1 MTLKLRYLILFFALL
16 MAFVAPDLVS
26 LLWSAPF
33 RLMDTLPLLP
43 AALNDPQR
51 LYLYGLWLGGTI
63 YFSALMW
70 VAVTRRNKGYLV
82 VAVAQL
88 VFVIGI
94 TLCKVPFGEQNQR
107 RLQSMNQ
114 LETPAWSDFLYDR
127 HARFIQIV
135 LRGGPLDQHKITEQF
150 LAQKKRCGRC
160 RLAGMKKMPPPRM
173 RSGSRRWAIVNGK
186 RMRYPNSWTIW
197 PGCRTGA
204 I

>member
-33 RLMDTLPLLP
+33 RLMDKLPLLP

-70 VAVTRRNKGYLV
+70 VAVTRRNKGYLI

-88 VFVIGI
+88 VFVMGI
-94 TLCKVPFGEQNQR
+94 TLFKVPIGEQNQR
-107 RLQSMNQ
+107 RWQSMNQ
-114 LETPAWSDFLYDR
+114 LETPAWSDFL
-127 HARFIQIV
+127 
-135 LRGGPLDQHKITEQF
+135 
-150 LAQKKRCGRC
+150 
-160 RLAGMKKMPPPRM
+160 
-173 RSGSRRWAIVNGK
+173 
-186 RMRYPNSWTIW
+186 
-197 PGCRTGA
+197 
-204 I
+204 

>member
-33 RLMDTLPLLP
+33 RLMDKLPLLP

-70 VAVTRRNKGYLV
+70 VAVTRRNKGYLI

-88 VFVIGI
+88 VFVMGI
-94 TLCKVPFGEQNQR
+94 TLFKVPIGEQNQR
-107 RLQSMNQ
+107 RWQSMNQ
-114 LETPAWSDFLYDR
+114 LETPAWSDFLYKR
-127 HARFIQIV
+127 HARFIQIA
-135 LRGGPLDQHKITEQF
+135 LQGGRWISTRSPSNFSRRKN
-150 LAQKKRCGRC
+150 RWRRC
-160 RLAGMKKMPPPRM
+160 RLAGMKKMLKLRI

-186 RMRYPNSWTIW
+186 RKHYPK
-197 PGCRTGA
+197 
-204 I
+204 